1 MIHVRGLVRSF
12 GPTFAVRGVDLD
24 VADGESLTILG
35 PNGAGKTTF
44 LRILAT
50 LLKPTEGE
58 VRVNDTDQHS
68 ATCEARRQL
77 GFSSHDSLIY
87 DDLSVEENLR
97 FYGRLYG
104 ITKREERIGEVLRLV
119 GLRSRR
125 HSRARTLSRGMQQ
138 RLSLARAILHE
149 PPILLLDEPY
159 SGLDQEAA
167 RMLEELL
174 GAVRAETRTVL
185 MTTHN
190 LERGLNLSDRIC
202 ILSKG
207 RVVYEANS
215 AQLSLSELR
224 VAYWEKTQEASR
236 TTEESSE

>member
-1 MIHVRGLVRSF
+1 MIEVRGLVRSF
-12 GPTFAVRGVDLD
+12 GPTHALRGVDLD
-24 VADGESLTILG
+24 AADGESLTILG

-58 VRVNDTDQHS
+58 VRINGTDLHS
-68 ATCEARRQL
+68 GTCEARRQL

-87 DDLSVEENLR
+87 DDLSVEENLH

-104 ITKREERIGEVLRLV
+104 ISKRKERVEEVLRLV
-119 GLRSRR
+119 GLRPRR

-174 GAVRAETRTVL
+174 AAVRAETRTVV

-190 LERGLNLSDRIC
+190 LERGLSLSDRIC

-207 RVVYEANS
+207 RVVYEADS
-215 AQLSLSELR
+215 ARLSLSELR
-224 VAYWEKTQEASR
+224 VAYWEKTQEASSAA
-236 TTEESSE
+236 EGDSE

>member
-1 MIHVRGLVRSF
+1 MIQVRGLVRSF
-12 GPTFAVRGVDLD
+12 GPTHALRGVDLD

-58 VRVNDTDQHS
+58 VRIHDTDLHS

-77 GFSSHDSLIY
+77 GFASHDSLIY
-87 DDLSVEENLR
+87 DDLTVEENLK

-104 ITKREERIGEVLRLV
+104 LSKRDERIREVLRLV
-119 GLRSRR
+119 GLRPRR

-174 GAVRAETRTVL
+174 GAVRTETRTVV

-190 LERGLNLSDRIC
+190 LERGLGLSDRVC

-207 RVVYEANS
+207 RVAYEANS
-215 AQLSLSELR
+215 AQLSLDELR
-224 VAYWEKTQEASR
+224 AAYWEKTQEESR
-236 TTEESSE
+236 KTEENSE

>member
-1 MIHVRGLVRSF
+1 MIQVRGLVRSF
-12 GPTFAVRGVDLD
+12 GPTHALRGLDLD

-50 LLKPTEGE
+50 LLKPTGGE
-58 VRVNDTDQHS
+58 VRINGTDLHS
-68 ATCEARRQL
+68 STCEARRQL

-87 DDLSVEENLR
+87 DDLSVEENLH

-104 ITKREERIGEVLRLV
+104 ISKRKERVEEVLRLV
-119 GLRSRR
+119 GLRPRR

-174 GAVRAETRTVL
+174 AAVRAETRTVV

-190 LERGLNLSDRIC
+190 LERGLSLSDRIC

-207 RVVYEANS
+207 RVAYEATS
-215 AQLSLSELR
+215 ARLSLSELR
-224 VAYWEKTQEASR
+224 VAYWEKTQEAS
-236 TTEESSE
+236 SAAQGGSE